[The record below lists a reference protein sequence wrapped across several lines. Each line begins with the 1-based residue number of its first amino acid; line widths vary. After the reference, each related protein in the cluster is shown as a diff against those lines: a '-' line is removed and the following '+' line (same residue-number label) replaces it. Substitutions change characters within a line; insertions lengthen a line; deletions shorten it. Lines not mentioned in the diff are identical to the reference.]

1 MTTSTDT
8 QLKLQI
14 QNRVNRL
21 KNTPKFEITK
31 KIKYAI
37 TFQFQILSRNILLIN
52 MQEIVHNKGRVNTC
66 PRLVVQRIICNPS
79 LILFSYKHEKK
90 KKEKRKKKN
99 ASTCNKSEIK

>member
-1 MTTSTDT
+1 MSLCFGGKKTSMTINNIKILLIYIYISNRMTTSTDT

-52 MQEIVHNKGRVNTC
+52 MRETIHNKGKVNT
-66 PRLVVQRIICNPS
+66 
-79 LILFSYKHEKK
+79 
-90 KKEKRKKKN
+90 
-99 ASTCNKSEIK
+99 

>member
-31 KIKYAI
+31 KLKYAI
-37 TFQFQILSRNILLIN
+37 TFQFQILSRNIILIN
-52 MQEIVHNKGRVNTC
+52 MQETIHNKGKVNT
-66 PRLVVQRIICNPS
+66 LYKE
-79 LILFSYKHEKK
+79 SYV
-90 KKEKRKKKN
+90 
-99 ASTCNKSEIK
+99 TPP

>member
-1 MTTSTDT
+1 MSLCFGGKKTSMTINNIKFYLYIYISNRMTASTDT

-31 KIKYAI
+31 KLKYAI

-52 MQEIVHNKGRVNTC
+52 MQETVHNKGKVNT
-66 PRLVVQRIICNPS
+66 RLSSSCS
-79 LILFSYKHEKK
+79 T
-90 KKEKRKKKN
+90 KN
-99 ASTCNKSEIK
+99 HM

>member
-1 MTTSTDT
+1 MSLCFGGKKTSMTINNIKILLIYIYISNRMTTSTDT

-31 KIKYAI
+31 KLKYAI

-52 MQEIVHNKGRVNTC
+52 MQETIHNKGKVNT
-66 PRLVVQRIICNPS
+66 
-79 LILFSYKHEKK
+79 
-90 KKEKRKKKN
+90 
-99 ASTCNKSEIK
+99 